1 MIAIKILEVRK
12 FMKLF
17 LAGTLFD
24 EFRMAEGQ
32 ITTFCTFTIDG
43 HYERAFFGEEEDAGE
58 TEQKRRHE
66 YVRWKDLKPR
76 CLDLIRGTRTPLYF
90 RFVFFYP
97 EDRTGKLFESMEAG
111 GSGKAVSSLCLNLRY
126 SGGTLLLTTGV
137 SLRTFPA
144 DRRAENIWDDY
155 VKAFLG
161 KAGIIYEE
169 AA

>member
-1 MIAIKILEVRK
+1 
-12 FMKLF
+12 
-17 LAGTLFD
+17 
-24 EFRMAEGQ
+24 
-32 ITTFCTFTIDG
+32 
-43 HYERAFFGEEEDAGE
+43 
-58 TEQKRRHE
+58 
-66 YVRWKDLKPR
+66 
-76 CLDLIRGTRTPLYF
+76 
-90 RFVFFYP
+90 
-97 EDRTGKLFESMEAG
+97 MEAG